1 MASEINRLKEQ
12 KEKLNKEMFNN
23 KTNLEIFNLK
33 REKENAL
40 KNNNKLNKD
49 FNLLKKSNDDLQN
62 KYKNEKIE

>member
-49 FNLLKKSNDDLQN
+49 FNLLKKI
-62 KYKNEKIE
+62 K